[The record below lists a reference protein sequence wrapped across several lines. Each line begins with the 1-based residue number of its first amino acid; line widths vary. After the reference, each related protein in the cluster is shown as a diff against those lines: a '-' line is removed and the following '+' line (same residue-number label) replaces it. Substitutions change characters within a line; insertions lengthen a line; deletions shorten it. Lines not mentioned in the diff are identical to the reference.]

1 MRPIEESDHGVW
13 PPPCLLLKKDDVP
26 EITVIS
32 IGERS
37 CVLETLVLPDL
48 FIQIAAYL
56 HDLQTEVFTIAKA
69 IAASLDGFNGVINPF
84 CEFARHTRTKY
95 SFYDFRDQLHAFVL
109 TQSISRSGNCWD
121 EAPRERCLTN

>member
-69 IAASLDGFNGVINPF
+69 IAASLDGFIGVIDPF
-84 CEFARHTRTKY
+84 CECACHKTLEIVFLGY
-95 SFYDFRDQLHAFVL
+95 
-109 TQSISRSGNCWD
+109 
-121 EAPRERCLTN
+121 